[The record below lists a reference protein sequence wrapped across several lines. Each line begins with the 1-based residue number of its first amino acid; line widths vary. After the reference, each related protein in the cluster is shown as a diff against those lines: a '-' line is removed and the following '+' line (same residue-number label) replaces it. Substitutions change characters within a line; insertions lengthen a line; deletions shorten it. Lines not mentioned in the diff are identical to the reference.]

1 MSDRETHAGTL
12 GQLSWALFEWARN
25 PYYILIV
32 IYIFG
37 PYFSTEVI
45 GDPVRGQEIWG
56 YINGFAGA
64 LTACLAPFLGAIADK
79 VGRRKPWIGTFVVL
93 MFPAILL
100 LWLAVP
106 GEEGLGIVTVAVAL
120 TVAGIGFAFTE
131 VFHNAMLPSVV
142 PYQRLGTVS
151 GWGLA
156 LGNGG
161 ALIILVAMLC
171 AFALPASGLLDW
183 DWLPDQVLFGLDT
196 TTFEHDRIAAP
207 ISAVW
212 LLVFAL
218 PLFLFTPDRSGTGLP
233 AGEAVRQGL
242 ADVRRTILRVR
253 ACRNIALYLLA
264 RMLFNDGKV
273 AIMTFA
279 MIYASGVFA
288 WGGAERL
295 LVGVFLTVFAI
306 AGGFIGGWLD
316 DIVGSK
322 KAIVFTIAGNFVA
335 LLAAISITP
344 TTIFFIE
351 FEGLGTPV
359 WDFAFF
365 RTLPEIV
372 LPADLDPVRAV
383 HHLGVRQQPDH
394 ARAHRPAGG
403 DDEVLRA
410 LRPVRASDGVRGAHH
425 GGLLHRVLRQPA
437 HRLRLHPH
445 LARRGGR
452 DDGVREGGAG
462 GAVGGAR
469 PNLSRGGSRR
479 PDCRRSVL
487 VRPKKAA

>member
-1 MSDRETHAGTL
+1 MIERSTHAGTL
-12 GQLSWALFEWARN
+12 GQFSWALFEWARN

-64 LTACLAPFLGAIADK
+64 ATACLAPFLGAIADK
-79 VGRRKPWIGTFVVL
+79 VGRRKPWIATFVV
-93 MFPAILL
+93 MMVPAILL

-106 GEEGLGIVTVAVAL
+106 GEAGLGIVTVAVAL
-120 TVAGIGFAFTE
+120 TAAGIGFAFTE

-161 ALIILVAMLC
+161 ALIILVAMLY
-171 AFALPASGLLDW
+171 AFALPATGLLDW
-183 DWLPDQVLFGLDT
+183 EWLPEEVLFGLDT
-196 TTFEHDRIAAP
+196 AAFEHDRIAAP

-212 LLVFAL
+212 LVLFAL
-218 PLFLFTPDRSGTGLP
+218 PLFLFTPDRSGTGV
-233 AGEAVRQGL
+233 AAREAVRQGL
-242 ADVRRTILRVR
+242 ADVRRTLLRVR
-253 ACRNIALYLLA
+253 AYRNIALYLLA

-335 LLAAISITP
+335 LLAAVSITP

-351 FEGLGTPV
+351 FEGLDAPV

-372 LPADLDPVRAV
+372 YLLISI
-383 HHLGVRQQPDH
+383 LF
-394 ARAHRPAGG
+394 
-403 DDEVLRA
+403 A
-410 LRPVRASDGVRGAHH
+410 LFITSAYANSRTM
-425 GGLLHRVLRQPA
+425 
-437 HRLRLHPH
+437 
-445 LARRGGR
+445 LARIAP
-452 DDGVREGGAG
+452 EGEMTKFFGLYALSGQVTAFVAPIMVAFFTGFFDSQRIGFGSILILLGAG
-462 GAVGGAR
+462 VALMVFVKEERAEALPGEEAVEQ
-469 PNLSRGGSRR
+469 RR
-479 PDCRRSVL
+479 
-487 VRPKKAA
+487 

>member
-1 MSDRETHAGTL
+1 MSERPAHAGTL

-25 PYYILIV
+25 PFYILIV

-64 LTACLAPFLGAIADK
+64 ATACLAPFLGAIADK
-79 VGRRKPWIGTFVVL
+79 VGRRKPWIGAFVTM

-106 GEEGLGIVTVAVAL
+106 GEAGLGIVTVAVAL
-120 TVAGIGFAFTE
+120 TVSAIGFAFTE

-161 ALIILVAMLC
+161 ALIILVAMLY
-171 AFALPASGLLDW
+171 AFALPASGVLPW

-196 TTFEHDRIAAP
+196 ATFEQDRIAAP

-212 LLVFAL
+212 LVVFAV
-218 PLFLFTPDRSGTGLP
+218 PLFLFTPDQAGTGLR
-233 AGEAVRQGL
+233 AGEAVRAGL
-242 ADVRRTILRVR
+242 ADVRRTIVRVR
-253 ACRNIALYLLA
+253 AYRNIALYLLA

-279 MIYASGVFA
+279 MIYASGVFG

-322 KAIVFTIAGNFVA
+322 KAIVFTIAGNVVA
-335 LLAAISITP
+335 LLAAVSITP

-351 FEGLGTPV
+351 FEGLDAPV

-365 RTLPEIV
+365 QTLPEIV
-372 LPADLDPVRAV
+372 YLLVSILFALFITSAYANSRTMLARIAPQAEMTKFFGLYALSGQVTAFVAPLMVAFFTGFFESQRVGFGSILILLLAGVVMMAFVKEERAEA
-383 HHLGVRQQPDH
+383 LGDAAQEAPS
-394 ARAHRPAGG
+394 ARA
-403 DDEVLRA
+403 
-410 LRPVRASDGVRGAHH
+410 
-425 GGLLHRVLRQPA
+425 
-437 HRLRLHPH
+437 
-445 LARRGGR
+445 
-452 DDGVREGGAG
+452 
-462 GAVGGAR
+462 
-469 PNLSRGGSRR
+469 SR
-479 PDCRRSVL
+479 
-487 VRPKKAA
+487 

>member
-1 MSDRETHAGTL
+1 MTERSTHAGTL
-12 GQLSWALFEWARN
+12 GQFSWALFEWARN

-64 LTACLAPFLGAIADK
+64 ATACLAPFLGAIADK
-79 VGRRKPWIGTFVVL
+79 VGRRKPWIATFVL
-93 MFPAILL
+93 MMVPAILL

-106 GEEGLGIVTVAVAL
+106 GEAGLGIVTVAVAL
-120 TVAGIGFAFTE
+120 TAAGIGFAFTE

-161 ALIILVAMLC
+161 ALIILVAMLY
-171 AFALPASGLLDW
+171 AFALPATALLDW
-183 DWLPDQVLFGLDT
+183 EWLPEEVLFGLDT
-196 TTFEHDRIAAP
+196 AAFEHDRIAAP

-212 LLVFAL
+212 LVIFAL
-218 PLFLFTPDRSGTGLP
+218 PLFLFTPDRGGTGV
-233 AGEAVRQGL
+233 AAREAVREGL

-253 ACRNIALYLLA
+253 AYRNIALYLLA

-335 LLAAISITP
+335 LLAAVSITP

-351 FEGLGTPV
+351 FDGLDAPV

-372 LPADLDPVRAV
+372 YLLVSI
-383 HHLGVRQQPDH
+383 LF
-394 ARAHRPAGG
+394 
-403 DDEVLRA
+403 A
-410 LRPVRASDGVRGAHH
+410 LFITSAYANSRTM
-425 GGLLHRVLRQPA
+425 
-437 HRLRLHPH
+437 
-445 LARRGGR
+445 LARIAP
-452 DDGVREGGAG
+452 EGEMTKFFGLYALSGQVTAFVAPIMVAFFTGFFDSQRIGFGSILILLGAG
-462 GAVGGAR
+462 VALMVFVKEERAETLPEEEAVGTRVGAR
-469 PNLSRGGSRR
+469 SR
-479 PDCRRSVL
+479 P
-487 VRPKKAA
+487 